1 MICAKSI
8 QIAILN
14 GNANNNVFRIQW
26 EGNVKNKVPFMI
38 FVQVLFVKL
47 FMSRALYNL
56 IFEKLYNG

>member
-38 FVQVLFVKL
+38 FVQLLFVK
-47 FMSRALYNL
+47 
-56 IFEKLYNG
+56 

>member
-26 EGNVKNKVPFMI
+26 EVNVKNKVPFMI
-38 FVQVLFVKL
+38 FVQVLFVK
-47 FMSRALYNL
+47 
-56 IFEKLYNG
+56 

>member
-26 EGNVKNKVPFMI
+26 ELNVKNKVPFMI

-56 IFEKLYNG
+56 ILEKLYNG

>member
-1 MICAKSI
+1 MEKLVQIMQQRSMICAKSI

-38 FVQVLFVKL
+38 FVQVLFVK
-47 FMSRALYNL
+47 
-56 IFEKLYNG
+56 